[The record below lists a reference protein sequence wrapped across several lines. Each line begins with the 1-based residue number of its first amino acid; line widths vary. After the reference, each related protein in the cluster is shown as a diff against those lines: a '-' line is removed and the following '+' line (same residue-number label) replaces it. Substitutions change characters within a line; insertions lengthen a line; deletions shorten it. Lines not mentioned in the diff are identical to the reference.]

1 MRALSLAL
9 LVSTSPLCAQS
20 IVWTPSLDD
29 ALAKAKAEKKPILL
43 AFNLDGERA
52 SDELVA
58 DHYKDAAIAKLAE
71 RTLNVFC
78 SITDRPRVP
87 GVSAA
92 QHQAAE
98 KKARGEIL
106 KIGAGEDVIAPQHVF
121 IDGDGTVLVSAAYR
135 LSKGELEW
143 CFAEAIRKLD
153 PTFAFTPSPRTR
165 APAAL
170 AFGKPQRGETAPP
183 PSKAEVAEALKEVK
197 KGRGGF
203 AAAMEHAQVILRSD
217 DPEAL
222 KWGQNTLRGLPG
234 GMKGNVLRMIGA
246 GSPRAWHAVLAEHLD
261 SPDTALRLSAA
272 AGLESIAEPKALPA
286 LQKASRSEKDEGV
299 RGRLLRAMAA
309 CGPEQK
315 SVVQTVQKAVPAG
328 PEALRIQAILAAAYL
343 DDGAVVR
350 DLMKL
355 ALTDA
360 AAKARATAAY
370 VIATRREQKLLAD
383 LEPLAQAET
392 DADTK
397 LWLAAAV
404 EVLRGAPPDAF
415 ARFKATVLGEK
426 SGVENLLGR

>member
-1 MRALSLAL
+1 MRLAL
-9 LVSTSPLCAQS
+9 PLVLLLPIAAPAQG
-20 IVWTPSLDD
+20 IVWTASLDD
-29 ALAKAKAEKKPILL
+29 AFAKAKADKKPILL

-58 DHYKDAAIAKLAE
+58 DHYKDPAIGKLAE

-78 SITDRPRVP
+78 SIADRARVP

-106 KIGAGEDVIAPQHVF
+106 KIAAGEDVIAPQHVF
-121 IDGDGTVLVSAAYR
+121 IDGDGNVLVSAAYR

-170 AFGKPQRGETAPP
+170 AFGKPQSGETSPP

-197 KGRGGF
+197 KGRGGYGG
-203 AAAMEHAQVILRSD
+203 AMEQARVILRSD

-234 GMKGNVLRMIGA
+234 GMKGGVLRLIGA
-246 GSPRAWHAVLAEHLD
+246 SSPRAWHAVLAESLE
-261 SPDTALRLSAA
+261 SPDPALRLSAA
-272 AGLESIAEPKALPA
+272 AGLESMAEPKALPA

-309 CGPEQK
+309 CGPDQK
-315 SVVQTVQKAVPAG
+315 SVVQAVQKTMQSG
-328 PEALRIQAILAAAYL
+328 TEALRVQAIVAAAYL
-343 DDGAVVR
+343 DDGAAVR
-350 DLMKL
+350 DLLKL
-355 ALTDA
+355 ALADA
-360 AAKARATAAY
+360 AAKARASAAY

-383 LEPLAQAET
+383 LEPLAAAET
-392 DADTK
+392 DPDTK
-397 LWLAAAV
+397 RWLTAAV

-426 SGVENLLGR
+426 TGLEELSRR